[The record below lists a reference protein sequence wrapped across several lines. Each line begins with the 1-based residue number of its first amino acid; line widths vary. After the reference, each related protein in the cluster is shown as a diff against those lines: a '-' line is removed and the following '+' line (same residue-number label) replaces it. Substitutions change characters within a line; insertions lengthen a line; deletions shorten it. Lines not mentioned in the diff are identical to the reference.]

1 MGANTKIFV
10 FKAKELIYTG
20 IFIVLGVLFI
30 LLLIFM
36 FLPKQEA
43 KPNSTEPAMEYLAG
57 VYSSTIHLG
66 GSSLDVKV
74 AITDEKV
81 TSISLSGLDDA
92 TKTMYPLLESAVE
105 DINKQLQTVD
115 SIDELT
121 FDSESQYTNTLLKQ
135 AMQNAISKAVPE

>member
-20 IFIVLGVLFI
+20 IFVVLGILFL

-36 FLPKQEA
+36 FLPRQN
-43 KPNSTEPAMEYLAG
+43 NSKKASPTMQYMAG
-57 VYSSTIHLG
+57 VYSSTINLG

-74 AITDEKV
+74 AVTDEKV
-81 TSISLSGLDDA
+81 TSISLSNLSETTA
-92 TKTMYPLLESAVE
+92 SMYPLLEPAVE
-105 DINKQLQTVD
+105 DINKQLETVN

-121 FDSESQYTNTLLKQ
+121 FNSDSQYTNTILKQ
-135 AMQNAISKAVPE
+135 AMKNALSKAKR

>member
-20 IFIVLGVLFI
+20 IFLLLGILFL

-36 FLPKQEA
+36 LLPKQEENHDA
-43 KPNSTEPAMEYLAG
+43 EPAMEYMAG
-57 VYSSTIHLG
+57 VYSSSIHLG

-74 AITDEKV
+74 TVTDKKV
-81 TSISLSGLDDA
+81 SSISLSGLNQ
-92 TKTMYPLLESAVE
+92 TVTVMYPLLESTVAN
-105 DINKQLQTVD
+105 INKQLETVN

-135 AMQNAISKAVPE
+135 AIQNAVSKARPD

>member
-20 IFIVLGVLFI
+20 IFVVLGILFI

-36 FLPKQEA
+36 FLPKQEKEKEA
-43 KPNSTEPAMEYLAG
+43 TPTMQYMAG
-57 VYSSTIHLG
+57 VYSSTINLG

-81 TSISLSGLDDA
+81 TSISLSGLSETTA
-92 TKTMYPLLESAVE
+92 AMYPLLEPAVE
-105 DINKQLQTVD
+105 DINKQLETVD
-115 SIDELT
+115 SIDDLT
-121 FDSESQYTNTLLKQ
+121 FNSDSQYTNTILKQ
-135 AMQNAISKAVPE
+135 AMKNALSKAEHR

>member
-20 IFIVLGVLFI
+20 IFVVLGILFL

-36 FLPKQEA
+36 FLPRQN
-43 KPNSTEPAMEYLAG
+43 NSQKASPTMQYMAG
-57 VYSSTIHLG
+57 VYSSTINLG

-74 AITDEKV
+74 AVTDEKV
-81 TSISLSGLDDA
+81 TSISLSNLSETTA
-92 TKTMYPLLESAVE
+92 SMYPLLEPAVE
-105 DINKQLQTVD
+105 DINKQLETVN

-121 FDSESQYTNTLLKQ
+121 FNSDSQYTNTILKQ
-135 AMQNAISKAVPE
+135 AMKNALSKAKR

>member
-20 IFIVLGVLFI
+20 IFVVLGILFL

-36 FLPKQEA
+36 FLPRQN
-43 KPNSTEPAMEYLAG
+43 NSKKASPTMQYMAG
-57 VYSSTIHLG
+57 VYSSTINLG

-74 AITDEKV
+74 AVTDEKV
-81 TSISLSGLDDA
+81 TSISLSNLSETTA
-92 TKTMYPLLESAVE
+92 SMYPLLEPAVE
-105 DINKQLQTVD
+105 DINKQLETVH

-121 FDSESQYTNTLLKQ
+121 FNSDSQYTNTILKQ
-135 AMQNAISKAVPE
+135 AMKNALSKAKR